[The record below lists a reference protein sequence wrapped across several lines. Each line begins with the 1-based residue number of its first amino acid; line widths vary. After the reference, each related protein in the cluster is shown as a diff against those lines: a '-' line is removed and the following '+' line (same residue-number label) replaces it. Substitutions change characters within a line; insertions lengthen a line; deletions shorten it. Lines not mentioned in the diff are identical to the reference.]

1 MMKAVEE
8 IEVEVDAACA
18 KQRKAQAGEV
28 YRIFPHLYIKIK
40 SISFNFGTITNLCNC
55 NKVLY
60 V

>member
-8 IEVEVDAACA
+8 IEVEVDVVCA

-28 YRIFPHLYIKIK
+28 YRILPHLYIK

-55 NKVLY
+55 SKVLY